1 MAKMDAKCGPL
12 KSGDFGDIG
21 KNGKFGWRKWRK
33 IARGLAIQIGCQKKP
48 LGEWRFLRKWLNWQ
62 KLRIWNTLPLESGD
76 FDESG
81 KICQKLRLAIQ
92 IGWKM
97 WPLGK

>member
-33 IARGLAIQIGCQKKP
+33 IARGLAIQILCQKKP
-48 LGEWRFLRKWLNWQ
+48 LGE
-62 KLRIWNTLPLESGD
+62 
-76 FDESG
+76 
-81 KICQKLRLAIQ
+81 
-92 IGWKM
+92 
-97 WPLGK
+97 

>member
-21 KNGKFGWRKWRK
+21 KNGTFGWRKWRK

-48 LGEWRFLRKWLNWQ
+48 LGE
-62 KLRIWNTLPLESGD
+62 
-76 FDESG
+76 
-81 KICQKLRLAIQ
+81 
-92 IGWKM
+92 
-97 WPLGK
+97 

>member
-1 MAKMDAKCGPL
+1 MHAMAKMDAKSGPL

-33 IARGLAIQIGCQKKP
+33 WRN
-48 LGEWRFLRKWLNWQ
+48 WRFLRKWLNCQ

-92 IGWKM
+92 IG
-97 WPLGK
+97 